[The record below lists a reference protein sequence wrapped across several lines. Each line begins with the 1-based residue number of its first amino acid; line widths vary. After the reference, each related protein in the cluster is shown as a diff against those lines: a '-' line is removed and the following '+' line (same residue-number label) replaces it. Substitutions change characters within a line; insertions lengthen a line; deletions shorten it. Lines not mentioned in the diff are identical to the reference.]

1 MHIQIGSP
9 NWRNNL
15 ISSASRLGDDFWDHF
30 TPVTENQL
38 NILEKRIGRRLPD
51 EFKEFYRIIGYGNFA
66 PGDGFYS
73 PDEIVAC
80 LGASIYFV
88 RGSLLPGEEW
98 ATEYEH
104 QRLWTSRGNENPD
117 PDAFTEE
124 VLTLNGVKLYDLL
137 QIGAD
142 GSACYHQ
149 LYVGPDPIPFR
160 YCLLADSGTI
170 ENTAI
175 TFSEALEKIIE
186 DHLSK
191 LS

>member
-1 MHIQIGSP
+1 MHIRIGSP
-9 NWRNNL
+9 NWRDDL
-15 ISSASRLGDDFWDHF
+15 INSTNRLGDGFWNHF
-30 TPVTENQL
+30 TPVAENQL
-38 NILEKRIGRRLPD
+38 EILEKQVGRRLPD
-51 EFKEFYRIIGYGNFA
+51 EFKEFYRLICYGNFE
-66 PGDGFYS
+66 PGDGFNS
-73 PDEIVAC
+73 PDDIVTR
-80 LGASIYFV
+80 LGAPIYFV
-88 RGSLLPGEEW
+88 RGSLMPGQEW

-104 QRLWTSRGNENPD
+104 RRLWVSQGKENPN

-160 YCLLADSGTI
+160 YCLLTDYGTI
-170 ENTAI
+170 ENTAL
-175 TFSEALEKIIE
+175 TFSEALGKIIE
-186 DHLSK
+186 DRLSN